1 MIDHCYDE
9 PCKNNGSCV
18 NTGNAYQCT
27 CPAAFTGPNCE
38 GKYWNVYIHLID
50 GNGAG
55 WCLECLICYPRT
67 PFKNDFFSSFSV
79 KLLCSDNPCNNNGT
93 CIDDF
98 GNYTCVCLPG
108 FTGDQCQ
115 GKILINLLV
124 LINITAVYLTVIPRA
139 RMGYWRRGHEGERN
153 NCFSKIQLVGK
164 KYRE

>member
-1 MIDHCYDE
+1 MSHAKTMDLVSTLEMLTSVPVLQHSQDQIV
-9 PCKNNGSCV
+9 KV
-18 NTGNAYQCT
+18 NIWMYI
-27 CPAAFTGPNCE
+27 
-38 GKYWNVYIHLID
+38 YIHLID
-50 GNGAG
+50 ENGAG

-124 LINITAVYLTVIPRA
+124 LINITAVYLTLIPRA
-139 RMGYWRRGHEGERN
+139 RMGYWLRGHEGERN

-164 KYRE
+164 KYREK